1 MSTVRVRTMIGLA
14 VSAVTLVV
22 AGTAQA
28 MTLAV
33 GSPELTAR
41 IVVTVPVT
49 VTCDQF
55 SPTLTVFSQSIS
67 IRVEQAAGRA
77 IARGTGQVFSS
88 FPSPLLFPC
97 DGNAQEILVS
107 VLADPAGPPFH
118 GGKAIVSANGSAEA
132 GTPSPFGSGFIA
144 PFDRQTVSVPSVE
157 VRLH

>member
-67 IRVEQAAGRA
+67 IRVDRRLGARSRG
-77 IARGTGQVFSS
+77 ARGKCSARSRHPCCFRATGMLRRFWSASS
-88 FPSPLLFPC
+88 QTQPARPST
-97 DGNAQEILVS
+97 
-107 VLADPAGPPFH
+107 
-118 GGKAIVSANGSAEA
+118 EA
-132 GTPSPFGSGFIA
+132 
-144 PFDRQTVSVPSVE
+144 RQS
-157 VRLH
+157 

>member
-1 MSTVRVRTMIGLA
+1 MSTIRVRTMIGLA
-14 VSAVTLVV
+14 VSAITLAL

-41 IVVTVPVT
+41 IAVTVPVT
-49 VTCDQF
+49 ITCDPF

-67 IRVEQAAGRA
+67 VRVEQAAGRE
-77 IARGTGQVFSS
+77 IARGTGQAFSS

-97 DGNAQEILVS
+97 DGKTHELLVT
-107 VLADPAGPPFH
+107 VLADAAGPPFH

-132 GTPSPFGSGFIA
+132 GTPNPFGSGFMA